1 MAATRWLDL
10 LAAAH
15 HLEIASIKPRVIRE
29 VFHNH
34 HDSFRP
40 VQLLSYYEAYEGRRE
55 DLRKPMRQLIDRP
68 GPLSADEMREI
79 SYELIARIITMR
91 ENYLHSLSQPFG
103 AWNGPRTAD
112 ALAENWVK
120 NS

>member
-1 MAATRWLDL
+1 MPATRWVDL
-10 LAAAH
+10 LAATH

-29 VFHNH
+29 VFHNY

-40 VQLLSYYEAYEGRRE
+40 VQLLSYHEAYAVGRE
-55 DLRKPMRQLIDRP
+55 DLRKPVRQLIDRP
-68 GPLSADEMREI
+68 GSLSADEMQEI

-91 ENYLHSLSQPFG
+91 EEYLHSLSQPFG
-103 AWNGPRTAD
+103 AWNAPGKVN

-120 NS
+120 NG